1 MNEIC
6 EGSILIDREDISK
19 LNLFEHRRRLS
30 VIPQDPVLFSGT
42 LRYNLDPFD
51 EFSNDE
57 IWEAVGNC
65 RLTQMVKSLPNQL
78 TSLVEEDGHNFSVGE
93 RQLLCL
99 ARAILRKNRIILID
113 EATASVDIYTD
124 TLVQQ
129 AIRTHFRDCTVLTI
143 AHRIETVID
152 SDKII
157 VLDKGRVIEFD
168 VPLLM
173 LENENSY
180 LSNVLTF
187 VDPST
192 QLRLRRLAQTSYDN
206 N

>member
-1 MNEIC
+1 M
-6 EGSILIDREDISK
+6 
-19 LNLFEHRRRLS
+19 
-30 VIPQDPVLFSGT
+30 
-42 LRYNLDPFD
+42 
-51 EFSNDE
+51 
-57 IWEAVGNC
+57 
-65 RLTQMVKSLPNQL
+65 
-78 TSLVEEDGHNFSVGE
+78 
-93 RQLLCL
+93 
-99 ARAILRKNRIILID
+99 
-113 EATASVDIYTD
+113 
-124 TLVQQ
+124 QQ
-129 AIRTHFRDCTVLTI
+129 AIRTHFRDCTALTI

-192 QLRLRRLAQTSYDN
+192 QLRLRCLAQTSYDN